1 MIIKFVSI
9 GHLPKEREVLSLEVC
24 LEWRKICKYVSA
36 WVGGERMG
44 GGAFGGENKGKGHLP
59 PSKQLVSCQVLTISY
74 NTVAQWAILS
84 LNTPI

>member
-1 MIIKFVSI
+1 MCIKFVSI
-9 GHLPKEREVLSLEVC
+9 GHLPKEREVLSFKVC

-36 WVGGERMG
+36 LG
-44 GGAFGGENKGKGHLP
+44 GGVWGAARLEGRIKERAISLHPNNW
-59 PSKQLVSCQVLTISY
+59 LVAKFFTISY